1 MWSGG
6 ARAWPAGAG
15 GGMGARAREKGGRK
29 IVGKLWWQ
37 KRKRREEEERR
48 MGSTPTR
55 VALFI
60 EGSTNPPFAV
70 PSAIQHASTALF
82 REVRAKITVDSLLIG

>member
-37 KRKRREEEERR
+37 KRK
-48 MGSTPTR
+48 
-55 VALFI
+55 
-60 EGSTNPPFAV
+60 
-70 PSAIQHASTALF
+70 
-82 REVRAKITVDSLLIG
+82 